1 MTANSSGADE
11 MLENTRRRVL
21 VIYNPIAGQRK
32 QCRYGAVMNALGE
45 LGVTITERPTA
56 RRGDAERL
64 ASEVVAHQYDAIVV
78 AGGDGTIN
86 ETINGLHAG
95 SPPLA
100 IVPLGTANLL
110 AAEIDLE
117 LDPTVIA
124 RTIAIGEPGLIH
136 LGLANRRRFIMMA
149 GIGIDSHVIQ
159 STSLGL
165 KRMTGKGAYM
175 WQTLVELGRFPFPT
189 YTVTIENIRHKVG
202 SAVFANGHFY
212 GGRFV
217 LAPEARLESPA
228 LYACLLEGKG
238 RWNFIRYGMAL
249 TQNRLATLR
258 DVKMIKFEK
267 AEIDS
272 PVGDPVHVDGDIVG
286 ALPITIELDPI
297 PLQVVLPANRGKH

>member
-1 MTANSSGADE
+1 MTANSSRADE
-11 MLENTRRRVL
+11 MIENTRRQVL
-21 VIYNPIAGQRK
+21 VIYNPTAGQHK
-32 QCRYGAVMNALGE
+32 QRRYRAVMNALGE
-45 LGVTITERPTA
+45 LGVTITEKLTT

-64 ASEVVAHQYDAIVV
+64 ASEVVAHQYDAIVI

-86 ETINGLHAG
+86 EAINGLHAG

-110 AAEIDLE
+110 AAEIGLE

-124 RTIAIGEPGLIH
+124 HTIAIGEPGLIR
-136 LGLANRRRFIMMA
+136 LGLANRRRFVMMA

-159 STSLGL
+159 STSPGL

-202 SAVFANGHFY
+202 SVVFANGHFY
-212 GGRFV
+212 GGRLV
-217 LAPEARLESPA
+217 LAPEARLEGPA
-228 LYACLLEGKG
+228 LHACLLEGKG
-238 RWNFIRYGMAL
+238 RWNFIRYGLAL
-249 TQNRLATLR
+249 TRNRLATLK

-267 AEIDS
+267 AEIDG
-272 PVGDPVHVDGDIVG
+272 PVGDPVHADGDIVE
-286 ALPITIELDPI
+286 ALPITVKLDPK
-297 PLQVVLPANRGKH
+297 PLQVVLPVNRGKH